1 MKRNFLLL
9 GLAVFT
15 LTSFSKIDGDKKYIK
30 KTAIVEQTNNG
41 EKLIAK
47 SDCVGCHKL
56 DKKLIGPSYL
66 DIAKKYPNNDKN
78 VTYLVGKI
86 IKGGSG
92 VWGTMPMSAHS
103 SLKKEDAKSMAQYI
117 LGLKKGFKKRI
128 KVRGTLIPLLHGLS
142 E

>member
-15 LTSFSKIDGDKKYIK
+15 LASFSTIDSDKKYIK
-30 KTAIVEQTNNG
+30 RTAIVEQSNDG
-41 EKLIAK
+41 ERLIAK

-56 DKKLIGPSYL
+56 DKKLIGPAYTE
-66 DIAKKYPNNDKN
+66 IAKKYPNNDKN
-78 VTYLVGKI
+78 VNYLAGKI

-103 SLKKEDAKSMAQYI
+103 SLKKDDAKSMAKYI
-117 LGLKKGFKKRI
+117 LSLK
-128 KVRGTLIPLLHGLS
+128 
-142 E
+142 

>member
-9 GLAVFT
+9 GLAVLT
-15 LTSFSKIDGDKKYIK
+15 LTSFSKIDGNKKYIK
-30 KTAIVEQTNNG
+30 KTAIV
-41 EKLIAK
+41 
-47 SDCVGCHKL
+47 DCVGCHKL

-78 VTYLVGKI
+78 VTYLVNKI

-117 LGLKKGFKKRI
+117 LGLKK
-128 KVRGTLIPLLHGLS
+128 
-142 E
+142 

>member
-1 MKRNFLLL
+1 MKRTYIFL

-15 LTSFSKIDGDKKYIK
+15 LASFSSIDSDKKYIK
-30 KTAIVEQTNNG
+30 KSNIEVQSNDG

-66 DIAKKYPNNDKN
+66 EIAKKYPNNDKN
-78 VTYLVGKI
+78 VNYLAGKI

-117 LGLKKGFKKRI
+117 LSLKK
-128 KVRGTLIPLLHGLS
+128 
-142 E
+142 

>member
-15 LTSFSKIDGDKKYIK
+15 LTSFSSIDSDKKYTK
-30 KTAIVEQTNNG
+30 STPIVDQPNNG

-78 VTYLVGKI
+78 ITYLVGKI

-117 LGLKKGFKKRI
+117 LGLKK
-128 KVRGTLIPLLHGLS
+128 
-142 E
+142 

>member
-1 MKRNFLLL
+1 MKRTFLLF

-15 LTSFSKIDGDKKYIK
+15 LTSFSNKESDKKYRKQTKIE
-30 KTAIVEQTNNG
+30 VQTNNG

-56 DKKLIGPSYL
+56 DKKLIGPSYI
-66 DIAKKYPNNDKN
+66 DIAKKYSNTDKN
-78 VTYLVGKI
+78 VAYLADKI

-103 SLKKEDAKSMAQYI
+103 SIKKEDAKAMAKYI
-117 LGLKKGFKKRI
+117 LSLKK
-128 KVRGTLIPLLHGLS
+128 
-142 E
+142 